1 MTTCNRC
8 TMYQAKQ
15 YGKGYCNN
23 EANERLYNKQVA
35 INYSC
40 NDAIDKRVYKIVT
53 RETIGAQKYGR

>member
-15 YGKGYCNN
+15 YGKGYCKN
-23 EANERLYNKQVA
+23 EENERLYNKQVE

-40 NDAIDKRVYKIVT
+40 NEATEKRVFKIIRYKLT
-53 RETIGAQKYGR
+53 